1 MLSNVSKTL
10 QKVVTETVPLAVLKF
25 KTIVAP
31 RCKRSS
37 SLKSCLQDI
46 VTKNYS
52 KVCQNASRQNSSI
65 VAKSRRL
72 PKRPVLR
79 LFQNSTKTRRKPSEL
94 VESTFFKAPSFKRSR
109 SPSSKLE
116 QKRSRSPSMTSIFV
130 AVFSKLP
137 KNIFRNS
144 SKAEKTHRKLSKVA
158 KTLAARQKKV
168 RFSRQKVRFY
178 VFSKTFVAQKRSSL
192 HAANDRRHQNPQ

>member
-1 MLSNVSKTL
+1 MKSQSSKSRSKFVFHLQDASKRSRSPSSKLENKLFVKTQQKLSKLIEACWKLSTKITRSSL
-10 QKVVTETVPLAVLKF
+10 QASS
-25 KTIVAP
+25 
-31 RCKRSS
+31 RSS
-37 SLKSCLQDI
+37 SLKSRLQDI

-109 SPSSKLE
+109 SPS
-116 QKRSRSPSMTSIFV
+116 MTSIFV
-130 AVFSKLP
+130 AVFSKP
-137 KNIFRNS
+137 SITIQ
-144 SKAEKTHRKLSKVA
+144 THW
-158 KTLAARQKKV
+158 
-168 RFSRQKVRFY
+168 
-178 VFSKTFVAQKRSSL
+178 SSL
-192 HAANDRRHQNPQ
+192 QNLSRASSLK